1 MDQVLRRAEE
11 AKKGDSS
18 PVELVAQR
26 PMLARQLPLQAPQM
40 QAMMNAVLLFF
51 FSVEFFFWCFF
62 CVCVAPQRLWRLWRS
77 AACLLGRRRRCRL

>member
-51 FSVEFFFWCFF
+51 FSGIFLWSFFMQA
-62 CVCVAPQRLWRLWRS
+62 VITT
-77 AACLLGRRRRCRL
+77 ACGLELPVYEALRY

>member
-1 MDQVLRRAEE
+1 MDLVLRRAEE

-51 FSVEFFFWCFF
+51 FSVEFFFWIFF
-62 CVCVAPQRLWRLWRS
+62 LCVATQRL
-77 AACLLGRRRRCRL
+77 